1 MSDTTA
7 AASTASDTARPAVAG
22 ELPRPR
28 IRTGAAIW
36 GVLLVA
42 VSGWVLWVWSN
53 PVRRHEVA
61 EAVFTM
67 TPLGWTITLVI
78 AVGAGLALLSLAAV
92 IRSFQLRSR

>member
-7 AASTASDTARPAVAG
+7 AVSTASDTDSPAAG
-22 ELPRPR
+22 ELSRPR
-28 IRTGAAIW
+28 IRAGAAIW

-42 VSGWVLWVWSN
+42 VSGWVLWAWSS
-53 PVRRHEVA
+53 PVRRDEVA